1 MSAGM
6 INISSTHTVDQT
18 VSSCKY
24 IMRRQ
29 EAILVMSTIGRD
41 SNILSTVER
50 YAKYEK
56 IGNPELGIRGRHD
69 AQVMKKLI
77 MTLPNDLELPVVK
90 EKLEVFLENSGI
102 GKFPY
107 LLCVHRGEKDGI
119 VNRHVHI
126 NFFQRRFEKGN
137 SNKERLFVQKAF
149 AEDVRAKYQEVF
161 GFTKNRKERVRVPRP
176 QFEKFKENRE
186 AIRVLSKREEVLN
199 VELKQLQPVAVQEIR
214 NEQVFPVENGEVKA
228 EPVVMSGTDL
238 PVVGQEPTQEEAVNV
253 GAKNLGLDLDI
264 PAETVEKPEEVDR
277 SKLSGK
283 DRLEHDISRILTSAS
298 QEKGKISL
306 QEVKQRLG
314 SEGIEIKLLSS
325 VEGVLLGAYYVQKSG
340 TGKEVKI
347 NCSAVDKSLTLTKL
361 LNDHIEINGEINSLL
376 PSSGTSLKQELKSIG
391 DQTSDILFSDLKNK
405 AWSQHQMMD
414 DLAKIMTLGLF
425 ETITVKNK

>member
-361 LNDHIEINGEINSLL
+361 LNDHI
-376 PSSGTSLKQELKSIG
+376 
-391 DQTSDILFSDLKNK
+391 
-405 AWSQHQMMD
+405 
-414 DLAKIMTLGLF
+414 
-425 ETITVKNK
+425 